1 MKPPSINNKLKDL
14 YNFKLR
20 QLEKE
25 YNELIDLL
33 LTQDGAPSREQIN
46 RKNYLESE
54 LFILETNKQ

>member
-1 MKPPSINNKLKDL
+1 MKPPSINNRLRDL

-20 QLEKE
+20 WLEKE
-25 YNELIDLL
+25 YNELVNLM